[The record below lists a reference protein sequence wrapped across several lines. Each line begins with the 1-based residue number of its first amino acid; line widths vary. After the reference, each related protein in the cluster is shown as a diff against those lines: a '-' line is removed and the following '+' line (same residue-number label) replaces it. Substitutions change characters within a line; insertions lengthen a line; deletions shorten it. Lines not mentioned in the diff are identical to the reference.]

1 LKFALASLLLLIS
14 ALARAEYRVYQYLVK
29 SRNSGLSVNNAP
41 ARPVLSTLNPV
52 AYRAYHGGSSID
64 LTLMRT
70 WMCVGYT
77 GKGKEPCLP
86 PGAKAASL

>member
-1 LKFALASLLLLIS
+1 MKGIFAYTIVLLATQN
-14 ALARAEYRVYQYLVK
+14 AQAEYRVYQYLVK
-29 SRNSGLSVNNAP
+29 SKNTQYMVSAAQ

-70 WMCVGYT
+70 WMCPGYT
-77 GKGKEPCLP
+77 GAGRAPCP
-86 PGAKAASL
+86 APGEKASL